1 VEVMPEKFPKART
14 TGVVQY
20 ISPTVDA
27 ASGTFQVIVQV
38 KRDTT
43 QSVLRP
49 GLAVKVLFNNAGRS

>member
-1 VEVMPEKFPKART
+1 
-14 TGVVQY
+14 VQY

-38 KRDTT
+38 RRDPA